1 MADLPRLEIP
11 LPARI
16 PESYISHMA
25 SRLGIYQR
33 AARIRDRQE
42 VPTLRE
48 ELQDRFGPP
57 PQEVENLL
65 QVADLPATG
74 TMWGRSLLD
83 VVEGRGQRD
92 VFLFAQTQTRHGKE
106 TPVSVPTGQD
116 GWVEHRQAVFDGRFR
131 LIHDLGT
138 DRTEL
143 FDVQVDPREMRN
155 LAAEEE
161 YAPELRRL
169 QKQLE
174 AFRRLPAAGENAED
188 LSPEDIDGLRATG
201 YIGADEEGC

>member
-1 MADLPRLEIP
+1 ELMRVPLIVRFPSGSPMRARAGTRSDVLARGIDVLPT
-11 LPARI
+11 
-16 PESYISHMA
+16 M
-25 SRLGIYQR
+25 
-33 AARIRDRQE
+33 
-42 VPTLRE
+42 
-48 ELQDRFGPP
+48 
-57 PQEVENLL
+57 L

-83 VVEGRGQRD
+83 VVEGRDQRD

-143 FDVQVDPREMRN
+143 FDVQADPREMRN

-174 AFRRLPAAGENAED
+174 AFRRLPAAGESAED
-188 LSPEDIDGLRATG
+188 LSPEDIDALRATG